1 MIFQLFVTYH
11 SYGQYILYPWGF
23 DKDKNAP
30 NWRKMHAM
38 AEVAGKAMQDNSG
51 HKYTIGAAAKVLY
64 PAAGEGGSV
73 LHTCFTVEA
82 VFSKSNTTGLCK
94 RVVPRL
100 RELGT
105 HGQRE

>member
-1 MIFQLFVTYH
+1 MTVLKLKWTIDFQLFVTYH

-38 AEVAGKAMQDNSG
+38 AEVAGRAMQDHSG

-64 PAAGEGGSV
+64 PAAGEDRCHLIHSRS
-73 LHTCFTVEA
+73 C
-82 VFSKSNTTGLCK
+82 VFQIEYYRAGQKSGPQ
-94 RVVPRL
+94 VA
-100 RELGT
+100 
-105 HGQRE
+105 

>member
-1 MIFQLFVTYH
+1 MWTIFQLFVTYH

-38 AEVAGKAMQDNSG
+38 AEVAGRAMQDHSG

-64 PAAGEGGSV
+64 PAAGEAPCYYLIHSRS
-73 LHTCFTVEA
+73 C
-82 VFSKSNTTGLCK
+82 VFQIEYYDK
-94 RVVPRL
+94 RAIC
-100 RELGT
+100 
-105 HGQRE
+105 